1 MLDKNSE
8 SHVHVE
14 AIEEPPPP
22 GKSIAFGLER
32 MGLIAVKAPILSMI
46 ILAVLIVAAIFGI
59 YRIKID
65 DSLSQL
71 FRSDSKDYK
80 QYEAVTKR
88 FPATE
93 FDVLVV
99 VEGKTLLAREN
110 LEKIRDMVT
119 DLQLVEGV
127 RGLVSL
133 FSARQAPEPGKLPAA
148 LFPPELPQGAAYD
161 KFVETVKTNEIIRGK
176 LLSED
181 GTLALIVLSLEPS
194 VVSSNDLGKVVGEM
208 RKIMADDLS
217 GSGLN
222 AQLSGVPVMQL
233 EIRNAVKRDGLTYN
247 ILGILA
253 GCIIA
258 IIFFRKISFMV
269 VAAFPPI
276 IAILLAL
283 GGLGWAGFNLNMFLN
298 VMTPL
303 IMVISFSDSM
313 QLTFAARDRLIA
325 GQDKLTAFTNAVLVV
340 GPACVLTHGTA
351 GISFIALQFSDSEL
365 IRKFGEA
372 GLAATIIALIAVLSL
387 VPVFGVLFVRNEKIF
402 AVKFQSAD
410 AGVQALRNF
419 CYWIAVRMVGR
430 PGLFSLLAVL
440 LVAGLGFIYATL
452 EPRYRLA
459 DQVPDKRQAVAAS
472 SRLDAKLTGANPI
485 DVLIEFPKGASLY
498 APDTLKTIA
507 EVHAMV
513 EKSAGV
519 GNVWSLETL
528 RRWLAEKAGSNDVA
542 TLKEYVSVIPEHL
555 VRRFISADQDAV
567 VVSGRVPD
575 LDSSEI
581 LPVIDKLDKALDKVR
596 AEHPGFEI
604 AVTGLSAIAARN
616 SANMISK
623 LNHGLTIEFL
633 LVAIFIGLA
642 FRSVVV
648 MFSCILPGI
657 FPVVASG
664 TVLWILG
671 EGLQFASVVALTVS
685 FGLGLSATIH
695 FLNRLRLESKPGIT
709 SGTGGRARHRAGRS
723 GADPDH
729 GGAGLRPRRHRVL
742 RPAVAAAV
750 RLAQRVLD
758 DRSPGRGSLHPAADL
773 DVPDQP
779 VGKDSRRQSRQACGM
794 TSLLN
799 NSGCQTTRGCRPT
812 AAEEGLR
819 NDVCRISCSPC
830 GRCRR
835 LPRRRAHLSFLSHR
849 ADPDAGLAG
858 RRAARGRGGVP
869 NLPAAATGAL
879 PSRIEEA
886 RPRPASAC
894 GGVRPI
900 SLSVEPG
907 RRREGRV
914 CLRERHQGL
923 GALSA
928 AALDLVRHRDLRHPV
943 GSIAGDAAR
952 MARQ

>member
-1 MLDKNSE
+1 MLEKNSE
-8 SHVHVE
+8 SQVHVE
-14 AIEEPPPP
+14 EIEEPP
-22 GKSIAFGLER
+22 GSSIAFGLER
-32 MGLIAVKAPILSMI
+32 IGLIAVKAPILSVI
-46 ILAVLIVAAIFGI
+46 IVLGLMVAAIFGI
-59 YRIKID
+59 ERIKID

-71 FRSDSKDYK
+71 FRSNSKDYK

-119 DLQLVEGV
+119 DLQLVDGV

-148 LFPPELPQGAAYD
+148 LFPPELPQGAASD
-161 KFVETVKTNEIIRGK
+161 KFDETVKSNEIIRGK

-181 GTLALIVLSLEPS
+181 GTLALIVLSLEPAI
-194 VVSSNDLGKVVGEM
+194 VASSDLTKAVADI
-208 RKIMADDLS
+208 RKIMAEDLA

-258 IIFFRKISFMV
+258 IIFFRKISFMI
-269 VAAFPPI
+269 VATFPPI

-283 GGLGWAGFNLNMFLN
+283 GGLGWANFNLNMFLN

-325 GQDKLTAFTNAVLVV
+325 GQDKYTAFKNAVLVV

-351 GISFIALQFSDSEL
+351 GISFIALQFSDSDL

-372 GLAATIIALIAVLSL
+372 GLAATIIALLAVLSL
-387 VPVFGVLFVRNEKIF
+387 VPVFGVLFVRNEKVF

-419 CYWIAVRMVGR
+419 CYWIAVRMVSR

-440 LVAGLGFIYATL
+440 FVGGLAVVYANL
-452 EPRYRLA
+452 EPRYRLPPPA
-459 DQVPDKRQAVAAS
+459 AGQQQAVAAS
-472 SRLDAKLTGANPI
+472 GRLDAKLTGANPI

-498 APDTLKTIA
+498 APETLQTIA
-507 EVHAMV
+507 DVHSLV
-513 EKSAGV
+513 EKQAGV

-528 RRWLAEKAGSNDVA
+528 RRGRAAKAGSSDLA
-542 TLKEYVSVIPEHL
+542 TLKEYVSVIPDHL
-555 VRRFISADQDAV
+555 GRRFISADQDAA

-575 LDSSEI
+575 LDSSQI
-581 LPVIDKLDKALDKVR
+581 LPVVDKLDHALDKVR
-596 AEHPGFEI
+596 KDHPGYEI

-616 SANMISK
+616 SASMIEK
-623 LNHGLTIEFL
+623 LNRGLTIEFA

-657 FPVVASG
+657 FPVVLSG
-664 TVLWILG
+664 TVLWLLG
-671 EGLQFASVVALTVS
+671 QGLQFASVVALTVS

-695 FLNRLRLESKPGIT
+695 FLNRLRLESKPGV
-709 SGTGGRARHRAGRS
+709 SPELAVERATVLVGPALILTTVVL
-723 GADPDH
+723 AC
-729 GGAGLRPRRHRVL
+729 GLVVTVFSDLPSL
-742 RPAVAAAV
+742 RLFGWLSAFSMVAALV
-750 RLAQRVLD
+750 
-758 DRSPGRGSLHPAADL
+758 ADL
-773 DVPDQP
+773 FI
-779 VGKDSRRQSRQACGM
+779 
-794 TSLLN
+794 L
-799 NSGCQTTRGCRPT
+799 RPT
-812 AAEEGLR
+812 AMSLINLSQRLR
-819 NDVCRISCSPC
+819 
-830 GRCRR
+830 GT
-835 LPRRRAHLSFLSHR
+835 
-849 ADPDAGLAG
+849 AG
-858 RRAARGRGGVP
+858 RAK
-869 NLPAAATGAL
+869 PA
-879 PSRIEEA
+879 E
-886 RPRPASAC
+886 
-894 GGVRPI
+894 
-900 SLSVEPG
+900 
-907 RRREGRV
+907 
-914 CLRERHQGL
+914 
-923 GALSA
+923 
-928 AALDLVRHRDLRHPV
+928 
-943 GSIAGDAAR
+943 
-952 MARQ
+952 